1 MGEKEVM
8 QKRKALTPKLREAV
22 YYKYDGHCAYCGKQ
36 LTIKEYQVDHLI
48 PVQRAQFGKY
58 TEEQLE
64 RFENYMPACRVCN
77 HYKRA
82 HSLETFRRYIE
93 EIPTKLDRD
102 SYIYRI
108 GKKYN
113 LIEESSHKIEFYFEK
128 VEREKFELQVG
139 RDPSLMQNIKE
150 YTEARKAVLREQLI
164 EKNLK
169 AVIVQV
175 GNVEASNRYVR
186 NKIKDLEEVG
196 ITTELIKFAEDIT
209 ERQLLHTMA
218 DLNGDSSVTGYLVQL
233 PLPKHISEEK
243 VNLAIDPKKDIDGF
257 HPLSKTVAATPLGTF
272 NYLKSMNYD
281 FSGKNAVII
290 GRSHIVGRPMH
301 KLLLD
306 ANMNVTILHTK
317 TSEEDK
323 RFYLANADLIVVAAG
338 KAGVVDSSYHLKES
352 AVIMDVGINFNAE
365 GKLIGDCEPGLD
377 VAFQS
382 PVPGG
387 CGLLTRL
394 AVIENLISLA
404 E

>member
-1 MGEKEVM
+1 
-8 QKRKALTPKLREAV
+8 
-22 YYKYDGHCAYCGKQ
+22 
-36 LTIKEYQVDHLI
+36 
-48 PVQRAQFGKY
+48 
-58 TEEQLE
+58 
-64 RFENYMPACRVCN
+64 
-77 HYKRA
+77 
-82 HSLETFRRYIE
+82 
-93 EIPTKLDRD
+93 
-102 SYIYRI
+102 
-108 GKKYN
+108 
-113 LIEESSHKIEFYFEK
+113 
-128 VEREKFELQVG
+128 
-139 RDPSLMQNIKE
+139 MQNIKE
-150 YTEARKAVLREQLI
+150 YTEAKKNALREQLVGS
-164 EKNLK
+164 NLK

-196 ITTELIKFAEDIT
+196 ITTELLKFSEDIS
-209 ERQLLHTMA
+209 EAALL
-218 DLNGDSSVTGYLVQL
+218 DYLQGLNDNDSVTGYLVQL
-233 PLPKHISEEK
+233 PLPKHISEDK
-243 VNLAIDPKKDIDGF
+243 VNMAIDPKKDIDGF
-257 HPLSKTVAATPLGTF
+257 HPLSKTVAATPLGAF
-272 NYLKSMNYD
+272 NYLKDMNYE

-323 RFYLANADLIVVAAG
+323 RFYLEHADLIIIAAG
-338 KAGVVDSSYHLKES
+338 KAGVVNSSYKLKES
-352 AVIMDVGINFNAE
+352 AVIMDVGINFNAD
-365 GKLIGDCEPGLD
+365 GKLIGDCEPGLS